1 MNNLKNIT
9 KKKLNF
15 SVLFGLLMLAS
26 LLQPA
31 FSQTRK
37 ITGTVLDELHSPL
50 TGATVQLEGT
60 TQGTSTDGKGNF
72 TFQAVDPKVNSLIIS
87 FLGYEKLK
95 VPIKGKSS
103 FTIIMK
109 PSSELI
115 EEVVVVGY
123 GTMSRRDLTGAVSS
137 VSGEVISQIP
147 VSNVAQALTG
157 RLAGVN
163 ITTNDGALDSDLM
176 IRVRGG
182 GSITQDNSPLYIV
195 DGFPV
200 DNIGE
205 LSSADIESIDVL
217 KDASST
223 AIYGARGANGVI
235 IVTTKSAKAGKTSV
249 SYNGYAQF
257 KKVTRTLD
265 MLSPY
270 EFVLQQHELASIK
283 GGEDLSSFLRAFGK
297 PYDYDI
303 YRNLSGTDYQD
314 EMFGRTAWGQ
324 THNLSINGGTD
335 HTKFNISLI

>member
-1 MNNLKNIT
+1 
-9 KKKLNF
+9 
-15 SVLFGLLMLAS
+15 
-26 LLQPA
+26 
-31 FSQTRK
+31 
-37 ITGTVLDELHSPL
+37 
-50 TGATVQLEGT
+50 
-60 TQGTSTDGKGNF
+60 
-72 TFQAVDPKVNSLIIS
+72 
-87 FLGYEKLK
+87 
-95 VPIKGKSS
+95 
-103 FTIIMK
+103 MK

-217 KDASST
+217 KMHLPLLFMEQGGPTESLLSLQNPQRPEKRPYPTMVTPSSKRLQERLT
-223 AIYGARGANGVI
+223 CLAPMNL
-235 IVTTKSAKAGKTSV
+235 
-249 SYNGYAQF
+249 SYNN
-257 KKVTRTLD
+257 
-265 MLSPY
+265 M
-270 EFVLQQHELASIK
+270 
-283 GGEDLSSFLRAFGK
+283 
-297 PYDYDI
+297 
-303 YRNLSGTDYQD
+303 N
-314 EMFGRTAWGQ
+314 
-324 THNLSINGGTD
+324 
-335 HTKFNISLI
+335 